1 MRTSIIKTI
10 SNAQEFKNQLLAWS
24 QQFREIVFLDSNNY
38 PQHYSS
44 YDAVLAVDAF
54 TSIQTDYHNAFED
67 LKQYQQQTKDWLFG
81 YLSYDLKNDT
91 EHLKSDNSDG
101 LHFPDLFFFQPKKL
115 FLLKGNEVE
124 ICYLNMCDDELE
136 EDFEEIAKREKGEG
150 KRDEE
155 KETREKG
162 EGKSYENV
170 TIEQRISK
178 ENYLEKVTQML
189 AHIHRGDIYE
199 ANFCMEFFA
208 QNAEINPLETYQ
220 KLNTISEPPFASF
233 FKNNNHYLLSA
244 SPERYLRKEAT
255 KIITQ
260 PIKGT
265 SRRFEEAELDLKS
278 KTELAQNP
286 KERSE
291 NIMIVDLVRNDLSH
305 TATKGSVQVEELCGI
320 YSFKQVHQM
329 ISTVVSEVDSS
340 TSPVEIIKTT
350 FPMGS
355 MTGAPKIS
363 AMQIIEELEATK
375 RGLYSGAVGYFT
387 PTNDFDFNVVIR
399 SILYNTNKKYLSFSV
414 GSAITAASI
423 PESEYEECLLKA
435 KAMREVLESC

>member
-1 MRTSIIKTI
+1 LRTSFFKSIT
-10 SNAQEFKNQLLAWS
+10 NTTEFKNQLLSWS

-44 YDAVLAVDAF
+44 YDVVLAVDAF
-54 TSIQTDYHNAFED
+54 TAIKTDYHNAFED

-81 YLSYDLKNDT
+81 YVSYDLKNDT
-91 EHLKSDNSDG
+91 EHLKSDNFDG
-101 LHFPDLFFFQPKKL
+101 LQFPDLFFFQPKKL
-115 FLLKGNEVE
+115 FLLKGNQVE
-124 ICYLNMCDDELE
+124 ICYLNMCDDEV
-136 EDFEEIAKREKGEG
+136 EDDFKEITKRGKEKG
-150 KRDEE
+150 
-155 KETREKG
+155 
-162 EGKSYENV
+162 KSFDSL

-178 ENYLEKVTQML
+178 EKYIHKVNKML
-189 AHIHRGDIYE
+189 THIHRGDIYE

-208 QNAEINPLETYQ
+208 KNAIIEPSETFQ
-220 KLNTISEPPFASF
+220 KLNTISEAPFSAF
-233 FKNNNHYLLSA
+233 FKNNTDYLLSA
-244 SPERYLRKEAT
+244 SPERYLRKEGT

-265 SRRFEEAELDLKS
+265 SKRFEDPHLDENS
-278 KTELAQNP
+278 KITLENNP

-329 ISTVVSEVDSS
+329 ISTVVSEVAPS
-340 TSPVEIIKTT
+340 TSPVDIIKTT

-363 AMQIIEELEATK
+363 AMQIIEELEETK

-387 PTNDFDFNVVIR
+387 PSGDFDFNVVIR
-399 SILYNTNKKYLSFSV
+399 SILYNAKEHYVSFSV
-414 GSAITAASI
+414 GSAITALSE
-423 PESEYEECLLKA
+423 PEIEYEECLLKA
-435 KAMREVLESC
+435 KAMREVLSSEKGIS